1 MSEAH
6 YNQCLRACN
15 EKNDVSMASCKQN
28 CYSQILVPYKIVAHQ
43 AAEAEENLYR
53 KCLADKFPNIQQSD
67 YISCTKNIYEQRVE
81 ILMTHFA
88 NTAEKLLSSIH

>member
-1 MSEAH
+1 MVEAH
-6 YNQCLRACN
+6 YNQCLSACN
-15 EKNDVSMASCKQN
+15 EKNDVNMGQCKQS

-43 AAEAEENLYR
+43 AADAEENLYR
-53 KCLADKFPNIQQSD
+53 KCLAAKFPNIQQAD

-88 NTAEKLLSSIH
+88 NTSEKLLSTIH